1 MRRSLFKNSLLL
13 SDISAA
19 PEITV
24 DITYSVQSLRVDL
37 DLVLYSRF
45 SELESSAIKID
56 KSATEGGFRRRAL
69 LALYSTRI
77 NYLTLKI
84 SKCRLVRLWLD

>member
-24 DITYSVQSLRVDL
+24 DINKLFCATLRVDL

-45 SELESSAIKID
+45 SQLESSAIKID
-56 KSATEGGFRRRAL
+56 KSATEANERN
-69 LALYSTRI
+69 SM
-77 NYLTLKI
+77 
-84 SKCRLVRLWLD
+84 